1 MQQLPS
7 MRRAIFYG
15 IISAAL
21 NAVFCWHGS
30 VELRSLLRG
39 GLDSDGLWI
48 LSVDP
53 LSDCTWRRL
62 WTDRHPCWLSAWL
75 VGSRVSGTSETLFR
89 GGWLIRFPIL
99 VMVPIACLGLWPLV
113 TFVRRGFTLWCT
125 VGIRFIETLN
135 RERQKE
141 REGERAHLWERQ
153 SEHEREREGE
163 TERILYQ
170 LSLHYNKQFLT
181 LMFSTCLSVLCWFL
195 QCKWSV
201 SVVIWEHSGRC
212 SEVLVVVILVCRPSR
227 CIVAWVVFV

>member
-1 MQQLPS
+1 MLHGSLFGRGSQTRSVMQQLPS

-99 VMVPIACLGLWPLV
+99 VTVPIACVGLWPLV

-125 VGIRFIETLN
+125 VGITFIETLT
-135 RERQKE
+135 RERQ
-141 REGERAHLWERQ
+141 R
-153 SEHEREREGE
+153 ERERER
-163 TERILYQ
+163 TWEREGGRDRENPLPTVS
-170 LSLHYNKQFLT
+170 SLQQTISHFNVFN
-181 LMFSTCLSVLCWFL
+181 
-195 QCKWSV
+195 V
-201 SVVIWEHSGRC
+201 SVGA
-212 SEVLVVVILVCRPSR
+212 VLISTV
-227 CIVAWVVFV
+227 